1 MSSQYENQD
10 SLKNQPFYNEEIE
23 QTEKN
28 KKKHKKSKKKYTK
41 KQRNKLTIYKVLRN
55 ILPMHDTT
63 IITRKAYDF
72 KGDAA
77 TYDVEVRDK
86 KSLEGSLFS
95 IKPTINE
102 LFTEIRK
109 NIKGLKYYISTRV
122 NVKKWDSSSETT
134 TYDVIYD
141 SSTPIEVT
149 NLRFYLNKSF

>member
-41 KQRNKLTIYKVLRN
+41 KRRNKLTIYKVLRN

-95 IKPTINE
+95 TKPTINE

-109 NIKGLKYYISTRV
+109 NIKGFKYYISTRAS
-122 NVKKWDSSSETT
+122 VKKWDSSSEIT
-134 TYDVIYD
+134 TYDVIYG

>member
-41 KQRNKLTIYKVLRN
+41 KRRNKLTIYKVLRN

-95 IKPTINE
+95 TKPTINE

-109 NIKGLKYYISTRV
+109 NIKGFKYYISTRAS
-122 NVKKWDSSSETT
+122 VKKWDSSSETT
-134 TYDVIYD
+134 TYDVIYG
-141 SSTPIEVT
+141 SSTSIEVT

>member
-41 KQRNKLTIYKVLRN
+41 KRRNKLTIYKVLRN

-95 IKPTINE
+95 TKPTINE

-109 NIKGLKYYISTRV
+109 NIKGFKYYISTRAS
-122 NVKKWDSSSETT
+122 VKKWDSSSETT
-134 TYDVIYD
+134 TYDVIYG

>member
-1 MSSQYENQD
+1 
-10 SLKNQPFYNEEIE
+10 
-23 QTEKN
+23 
-28 KKKHKKSKKKYTK
+28 
-41 KQRNKLTIYKVLRN
+41 
-55 ILPMHDTT
+55 MHDTT

-95 IKPTINE
+95 TKPTINE

-109 NIKGLKYYISTRV
+109 NIKGFKYYISTRAS
-122 NVKKWDSSSETT
+122 VKKWDSSSETT
-134 TYDVIYD
+134 TYDVIYG